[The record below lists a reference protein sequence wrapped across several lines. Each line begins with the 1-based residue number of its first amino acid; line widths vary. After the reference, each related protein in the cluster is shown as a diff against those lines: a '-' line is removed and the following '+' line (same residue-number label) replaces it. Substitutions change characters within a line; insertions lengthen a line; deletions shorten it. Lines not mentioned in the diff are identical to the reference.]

1 MALTY
6 KILDFPNLPV
16 KAQLFHVPGAA
27 LDGGYTSGGARI
39 MSPEPGGRSM
49 LELQLSLH
57 TNEWGNPALS
67 WLMSKINGEIF
78 RVLLTRTPQVMDGI
92 KINGKNPLIHGGVPW
107 AATDLMPASP
117 WDNGQNWLSDGA
129 TLSVNANAL
138 QGVTVIS
145 VSMGQFDNLLFRGHV
160 IGFKNSCYIIDD
172 IEYFDNNDTALI
184 TISPPLRNNLI
195 IGDNAYLRPY
205 FLGTIANAEEFRQ
218 TYDIVNVGHLQ
229 PGRLLLKEAI
239 VS

>member
-1 MALTY
+1 MALSY
-6 KILDFPNLPV
+6 KILDFPNLPI

-78 RVLLTRTPQVMDGI
+78 RVLLTKTPQLLNNFGRNVQLR
-92 KINGKNPLIHGGVPW
+92 NLVPW
-107 AATDLMPASP
+107 ERIGIVNSSP
-117 WDNGQNWLSDGA
+117 WDNGQLWLADGETA
-129 TLSVNANAL
+129 SSVGSAL
-138 QGVTVIS
+138 EGTTVLQIAL
-145 VSMGQFDNLLFRGHV
+145 GEYAGLLMRGHV
-160 IGFKNSCYIIDD
+160 IGLKNSAYMIDE
-172 IEYFDNNDTALI
+172 IEYNDDQDIATVTI
-184 TISPPLRNNLI
+184 TPPLRNNI
-195 IGDNAYLRPY
+195 AANEDVYFRPY
-205 FLGTIANAEEFRQ
+205 FLGTIANGEEFRQ

>member
-78 RVLLTRTPQVMDGI
+78 RVLLTKTPQLLNNVGLSGNF
-92 KINGKNPLIHGGVPW
+92 KPRNLVPW
-107 AATDLMPASP
+107 ERTGLMPSSP
-117 WDNGQNWLSDGA
+117 WNNGQLWLADGEMA
-129 TLSVNANAL
+129 ASVGSAL
-138 QGVTVIS
+138 NGSTSLQIS
-145 VSMGQFDNLLFRGHV
+145 LGDYAGMLMRGHV
-160 IGFKNSCYIIDD
+160 IGIKNSAYMIDE
-172 IEYFDNNDTALI
+172 IEYNDDQDIATV
-184 TISPPLRNNLI
+184 TVTPPLRNDIAANEDI
-195 IGDNAYLRPY
+195 YFRPY
-205 FLGTIANAEEFRQ
+205 FLGTIANAEEFRMS
-218 TYDIVNVGHLQ
+218 YDIVNVGHLQ